1 MPRRAPVFTQE
12 SVRRFWLD
20 RQGLSRP
27 RGDRPLNRSTLRAL
41 LESVGALQI
50 DSVNVLDR
58 AHYLT
63 LWSRFGLFE
72 RETFDGWVH
81 GGGVAYEYWGHEA
94 SILPISHLPLGLRRM
109 RRFPPESWRKSAW
122 WERAATSTA
131 SKRRVLRRIRAEGPL
146 ESVDFERRP
155 EEKKGKGIW
164 SAEMPK
170 EDKRSLSLLWH
181 AGRLAIHSRRHFRR
195 VYDLAERIYPAVEPS
210 SGTAFEDSWLEIGLR
225 AQGIA
230 SERHLD
236 NYITAPRLKAP
247 ERRRVIARALK
258 RGTIVEVEV
267 DGLSGPFYVLSE
279 DVDRVHRA
287 RPSSGTTLLCP
298 FDSLLWQR
306 QRAKDLFDFSY
317 RLEIYVPA
325 QKRDFGYYAMP
336 ILHEGA
342 LVGRIDPKNHR
353 ESGLLEIL
361 KIELEPGIG
370 LDGPLAEGLRE
381 SFEDLARF
389 VQARN
394 IRLPRTWSRKLEL

>member
-1 MPRRAPVFTQE
+1 
-12 SVRRFWLD
+12 
-20 RQGLSRP
+20 
-27 RGDRPLNRSTLRAL
+27 
-41 LESVGALQI
+41 
-50 DSVNVLDR
+50 
-58 AHYLT
+58 
-63 LWSRFGLFE
+63 
-72 RETFDGWVH
+72 
-81 GGGVAYEYWGHEA
+81 
-94 SILPISHLPLGLRRM
+94 
-109 RRFPPESWRKSAW
+109 
-122 WERAATSTA
+122 
-131 SKRRVLRRIRAEGPL
+131 
-146 ESVDFERRP
+146 
-155 EEKKGKGIW
+155 
-164 SAEMPK
+164 
-170 EDKRSLSLLWH
+170 
-181 AGRLAIHSRRHFRR
+181 
-195 VYDLAERIYPAVEPS
+195 
-210 SGTAFEDSWLEIGLR
+210 
-225 AQGIA
+225 
-230 SERHLD
+230 
-236 NYITAPRLKAP
+236 
-247 ERRRVIARALK
+247 
-258 RGTIVEVEV
+258 VEV